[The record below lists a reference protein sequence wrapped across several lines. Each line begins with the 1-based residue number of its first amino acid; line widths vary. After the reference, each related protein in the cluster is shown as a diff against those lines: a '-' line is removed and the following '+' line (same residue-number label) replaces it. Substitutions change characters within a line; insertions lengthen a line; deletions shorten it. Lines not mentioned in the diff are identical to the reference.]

1 MLKVLINNEI
11 AKLILTFFN
20 KKWKMVFN
28 KNEFLYIN
36 VNCRKPVKIN
46 FFKKSIYING
56 LKKYL
61 NFFLKLPIDF

>member
-11 AKLILTFFN
+11 AKLILAFFN

>member
-1 MLKVLINNEI
+1 MIFEKN
-11 AKLILTFFN
+11 AKMYT
-20 KKWKMVFN
+20 
-28 KNEFLYIN
+28 N
-36 VNCRKPVKIN
+36 VNCRKSNKIN